1 MPPISTNQT
10 ITSRLKCHQYQQIKQ
25 SPLASNATNINK
37 SNNYLSPQM
46 PPISTEQAITSR
58 LKCHQYQLS
67 KQSPLA
73 SNATNIN

>member
-1 MPPISTNQT
+1 MPPISTNQA
-10 ITSRLKCHQYQQIKQ
+10 ITSRRKCHQYQLSKQ

-46 PPISTEQAITSR
+46 PPISTNQAITSR
-58 LKCHQYQLS
+58 LKCHQYQQI
-67 KQSPLA
+67 KQLPLA